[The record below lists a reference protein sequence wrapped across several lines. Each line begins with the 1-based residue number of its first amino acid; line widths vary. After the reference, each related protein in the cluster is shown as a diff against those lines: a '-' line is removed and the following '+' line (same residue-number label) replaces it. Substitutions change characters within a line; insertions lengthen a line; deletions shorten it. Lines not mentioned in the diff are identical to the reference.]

1 MVRKSF
7 DNVTCLMIA
16 FNDYSLKENEKK
28 ILNPISTEEYLKN
41 IYRLNNSVNNQVNQP
56 NKKSSKIINNM
67 DNQRRTEN
75 ENNIYNSGII
85 SNQNNKNVNNKIN
98 TNNNVK
104 DMPKNFLKAN

>member
-7 DNVTCLMIA
+7 DHVTCLMIA
-16 FNDYSLKENEKK
+16 FNDYSFKENEKK
-28 ILNPISTEEYLKN
+28 ILNPMSAEEYLKN

-85 SNQNNKNVNNKIN
+85 SKQNNKNVNNKIN

-104 DMPKNFLKAN
+104 DMPKNFLKEN